1 MVTFI
6 VLLTQEKL
14 SQSLNKKREED
25 FKSKHNGLTSSEWYE
40 LQHQK
45 RQEIRENLEKEIE
58 ELWEAAHPGE
68 KYKEYIAQKNLEIYK
83 NYQSSFSGGTGFT
96 F

>member
-1 MVTFI
+1 MNYNT
-6 VLLTQEKL
+6 K
-14 SQSLNKKREED
+14 NDKK
-25 FKSKHNGLTSSEWYE
+25 
-40 LQHQK
+40 
-45 RQEIRENLEKEIE
+45 LEKILKNEIE